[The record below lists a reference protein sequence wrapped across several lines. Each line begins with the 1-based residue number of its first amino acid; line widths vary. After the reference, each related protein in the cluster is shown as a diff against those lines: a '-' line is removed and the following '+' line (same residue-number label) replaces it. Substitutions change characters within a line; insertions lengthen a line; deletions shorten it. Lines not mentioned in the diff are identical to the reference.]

1 MTERSRRSFLKSA
14 TITGAVAGA
23 ALLPAGAADAAA
35 IPQSRPEPGQGH
47 EYEPL
52 AGPAAAHPVVAYVK
66 NAATGE
72 IVVMSGEHEV
82 VHKDPKLAARLT
94 RLAAQAPAA

>member
-23 ALLPAGAADAAA
+23 ALLPAGSAAA
-35 IPQSRPEPGQGH
+35 AALPHTRPQAEPHDQ
-47 EYEPL
+47 PL
-52 AGPAAAHPVVAYVK
+52 AGPAAKGPIVAYVK

-72 IVVMSGEHEV
+72 IAVMSGEREV
-82 VHKDPKLAARLT
+82 VHVDARLADRLS
-94 RLAAQAPAA
+94 RLALQAPSA